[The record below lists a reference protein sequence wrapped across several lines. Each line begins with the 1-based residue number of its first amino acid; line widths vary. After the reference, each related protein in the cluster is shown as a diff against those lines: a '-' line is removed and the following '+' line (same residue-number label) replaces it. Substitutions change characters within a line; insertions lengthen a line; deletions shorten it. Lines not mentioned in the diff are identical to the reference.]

1 MIFPHIIFMLDGY
14 LAGTSSG
21 PHGPIGEPFQR
32 SIETL
37 VEKIDEGY
45 IAVLMTWRD
54 TSLVNEWL
62 ERVGL
67 GRLLFHQR
75 FQILSH
81 MPEGEPSGVYW
92 RYDA

>member
-1 MIFPHIIFMLDGY
+1 MIYPHIIFMLDGY
-14 LAGTSSG
+14 LAGPSSS
-21 PHGPIGEPFQR
+21 PYGPIGEPYQK

-37 VEKIDEGY
+37 VSTIDEGF
-45 IAVLMTWRD
+45 IAVLLTWRD

-75 FQILSH
+75 FHILSH
-81 MPEGEPSGVYW
+81 IPEGEPSGVYW
-92 RYDA
+92 RHDG